1 MAFGIN
7 TKRKGGRFHKFR
19 NGNVQMNFF
28 VKLGQSFKPI
38 LVGALLSL
46 LLYAADNTIFSFI
59 VNSNLTGFDVIIGNV
74 LPVVLLSII
83 LFRVYRSLQKIWRS
97 K

>member
-1 MAFGIN
+1 
-7 TKRKGGRFHKFR
+7 
-19 NGNVQMNFF
+19 MNFF